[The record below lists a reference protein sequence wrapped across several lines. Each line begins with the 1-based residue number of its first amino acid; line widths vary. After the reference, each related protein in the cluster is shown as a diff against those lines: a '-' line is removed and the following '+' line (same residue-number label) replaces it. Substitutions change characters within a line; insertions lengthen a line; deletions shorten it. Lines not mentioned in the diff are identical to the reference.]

1 MDERLRDAPDA
12 EATIALPA
20 PGRRRT
26 PYAHLLDRHAVPAD
40 LGALGGLNP
49 LVEAA
54 NPILAAV
61 PQIRHALRHPDPPA
75 LRARLRQ
82 QIGSFERSAKAAG
95 VTQWQLATARFA
107 LCAVID
113 DSAAATPWGRDWGSR
128 GLLVE
133 IEHEASGAEKFFV
146 LLEEAW
152 AKPSENRDLLEL
164 FSVCLALG
172 FEGRYRGGE
181 GGRQAL
187 SQLRA
192 KLFGALSPDAAGTTP
207 ELSAHWRGADVRAR
221 RVPGALALWA
231 ATGGCAFVLA
241 ALYFG
246 YSTALGVR
254 SDPVARDLALLKPVA
269 LAGTPP
275 AAAPRAGPPLS
286 AALAEAIGRRE
297 VSVSDT
303 ARGVRI
309 SLRSD
314 ELFASGSARLNA
326 AYNDAAGVTAAFNR
340 NVLRV
345 LNRELGADFEPDAFE
360 HHAFYDPG
368 HGRVEMHL
376 VATLPMAVHIP
387 DVGDFELDAGDSILT
402 EISRKYDRAEVDA
415 TLGATSL
422 VVEHW
427 FEPEPGEYAV
437 VVGRP
442 D

>member
-82 QIGSFERSAKAAG
+82 QIGSFERSARAAG
-95 VTQWQLATARFA
+95 VTEWQLATARFA

-269 LAGTPP
+269 LAETPP
-275 AAAPRAGPPLS
+275 LPAARAGPRLS
-286 AALAEAIGRRE
+286 STLAEAIGRRE

-309 SLRSD
+309 VLRSD

-326 AYNDAAGVTAAFNR
+326 ALHPVVDSIAAALDGIPGTIVVTGHTDDVPIRTARFPSNWELSSERAGSVVRLLSSRLRDSARLRAEGLADADPLVPNDGAANR
-340 NVLRV
+340 ARNRRVEIVLRT
-345 LNRELGADFEPDAFE
+345 GP
-360 HHAFYDPG
+360 
-368 HGRVEMHL
+368 
-376 VATLPMAVHIP
+376 
-387 DVGDFELDAGDSILT
+387 
-402 EISRKYDRAEVDA
+402 
-415 TLGATSL
+415 
-422 VVEHW
+422 
-427 FEPEPGEYAV
+427 
-437 VVGRP
+437 
-442 D
+442 

>member
-26 PYAHLLDRHAVPAD
+26 PYAHLLDRHAAPAD

-95 VTQWQLATARFA
+95 VTEWQVATARFA

-192 KLFGALSPDAAGTTP
+192 KLFGALSPGAAGTTP

-269 LAGTPP
+269 LAGTQPVP
-275 AAAPRAGPPLS
+275 APRAGPRLS
-286 AALAEAIGRRE
+286 SALAEAIGRRE

-309 SLRSD
+309 VLRSD

-326 AYNDAAGVTAAFNR
+326 ALHPVVDSIAAALDGIPGTIVVTGHTDDVPIRTARFPSNWELSTERAGSVVRLLSSRLRDSARLRAEGLADADPLVPNDGAANR
-340 NVLRV
+340 ARNRRVEIVLRT
-345 LNRELGADFEPDAFE
+345 GP
-360 HHAFYDPG
+360 
-368 HGRVEMHL
+368 
-376 VATLPMAVHIP
+376 
-387 DVGDFELDAGDSILT
+387 
-402 EISRKYDRAEVDA
+402 
-415 TLGATSL
+415 
-422 VVEHW
+422 
-427 FEPEPGEYAV
+427 
-437 VVGRP
+437 
-442 D
+442 

>member
-26 PYAHLLDRHAVPAD
+26 PYAHLLDRHAAPAD

-95 VTQWQLATARFA
+95 VTEWQVATARFA

-146 LLEEAW
+146 LLEEAS

-192 KLFGALSPDAAGTTP
+192 KLFGALSPGAAATTP

-269 LAGTPP
+269 LAGTQPVP
-275 AAAPRAGPPLS
+275 APRAGPRLS
-286 AALAEAIGRRE
+286 SALAEAIGRRE

-309 SLRSD
+309 VLRSD

-326 AYNDAAGVTAAFNR
+326 ALHPVVDSIAAALDGIPGTIVVTGHTDDVPIRTARFPSNWELSTERAGSVVRLLSSRLRDSARLRAEGLADADPLVPNDGAANR
-340 NVLRV
+340 ARNRRVEIVLRT
-345 LNRELGADFEPDAFE
+345 GP
-360 HHAFYDPG
+360 
-368 HGRVEMHL
+368 
-376 VATLPMAVHIP
+376 
-387 DVGDFELDAGDSILT
+387 
-402 EISRKYDRAEVDA
+402 
-415 TLGATSL
+415 
-422 VVEHW
+422 
-427 FEPEPGEYAV
+427 
-437 VVGRP
+437 
-442 D
+442 

>member
-20 PGRRRT
+20 PGGRRT
-26 PYAHLLDRHAVPAD
+26 PYAHLLDRHAAPAD
-40 LGALGGLNP
+40 VGALGGLNP

-75 LRARLRQ
+75 LRARLRH

-95 VTQWQLATARFA
+95 ATQWQLATARFA

-133 IEHEASGAEKFFV
+133 IEREASGAEKFFV
-146 LLEEAW
+146 LLDDAW
-152 AKPSENRDLLEL
+152 AKPEENRHLLEL

-181 GGRQAL
+181 TGRQAL
-187 SQLRA
+187 SQLRS
-192 KLFGALSPDAAGTTP
+192 KLFGALWPDAGTTP
-207 ELSAHWRGADVRAR
+207 ELSAHWRGADVRPR

-231 ATGGCAFVLA
+231 ATGACAFVLA

-254 SDPVARDLALLKPVA
+254 SDPVARELALLRPVA

-275 AAAPRAGPPLS
+275 AIAPRAGPSLS
-286 AALAEAIGRRE
+286 ATLAEAIGRRE

-309 SLRSD
+309 VLRSD

-326 AYNDAAGVTAAFNR
+326 ALHPVVDSIAAALDGIPGTIMVTGHTDDVPIRTARFPSNWELSTERAGSVVTLLSTRLRDPARLRAEGLADAEPLVPNDGAANR
-340 NVLRV
+340 ARNRRVEIVLRTT
-345 LNRELGADFEPDAFE
+345 P
-360 HHAFYDPG
+360 
-368 HGRVEMHL
+368 
-376 VATLPMAVHIP
+376 
-387 DVGDFELDAGDSILT
+387 
-402 EISRKYDRAEVDA
+402 
-415 TLGATSL
+415 
-422 VVEHW
+422 
-427 FEPEPGEYAV
+427 
-437 VVGRP
+437 
-442 D
+442 

>member
-95 VTQWQLATARFA
+95 ATQWQLATARFA

-113 DSAAATPWGRDWGSR
+113 DSAAVTPWGRDWGSR

-172 FEGRYRGGE
+172 FEGRYRGSE

-192 KLFGALSPDAAGTTP
+192 KLFGALWPGAAGTTP

-269 LAGTPP
+269 LAETPP
-275 AAAPRAGPPLS
+275 FPALRAGPRLS
-286 AALAEAIGRRE
+286 ETLAEAIGRRE

-309 SLRSD
+309 VLHSD
-314 ELFASGSARLNA
+314 ELFASGSARLNPALHPVVDSIA
-326 AYNDAAGVTAAFNR
+326 AALDGIPGAIVVTGHTDDVPIRTARFPSNWELSTERAGSVVRLLSSRLRDPARLRAEGLADADPLVPNEGAANR
-340 NVLRV
+340 ARNRRVEIVLRT
-345 LNRELGADFEPDAFE
+345 GP
-360 HHAFYDPG
+360 
-368 HGRVEMHL
+368 
-376 VATLPMAVHIP
+376 
-387 DVGDFELDAGDSILT
+387 
-402 EISRKYDRAEVDA
+402 
-415 TLGATSL
+415 
-422 VVEHW
+422 
-427 FEPEPGEYAV
+427 
-437 VVGRP
+437 
-442 D
+442 

>member
-1 MDERLRDAPDA
+1 MDERLRDAQDA

-20 PGRRRT
+20 PARRRT
-26 PYAHLLDRHAVPAD
+26 PYAHLLDRHAAPAD

-95 VTQWQLATARFA
+95 VTEWQLATARFA

-128 GLLVE
+128 GMLVE

-152 AKPSENRDLLEL
+152 AKPSENRDLIEL
-164 FSVCLALG
+164 FYVCLALG
-172 FEGRYRGGE
+172 FEGRYRGSE
-181 GGRQAL
+181 GGRQML

-192 KLFGALSPDAAGTTP
+192 KLFGALWPGAAGTTP
-207 ELSAHWRGADVRAR
+207 ALSAHWRGADVRAR

-269 LAGTPP
+269 LAETPP
-275 AAAPRAGPPLS
+275 VSAPRTGPRLS
-286 AALAEAIGRRE
+286 ATLAEAIGRRE

-309 SLRSD
+309 VLRSD

-326 AYNDAAGVTAAFNR
+326 ALHPVVDSIAAALDGIPGTIVVTGHTDDVPIRTARFPSNWELSAERAGSVVRLLSGRLRDPARLRAEGLADADPLVPNDGAANR
-340 NVLRV
+340 ARNRRVEIVLRT
-345 LNRELGADFEPDAFE
+345 GP
-360 HHAFYDPG
+360 
-368 HGRVEMHL
+368 
-376 VATLPMAVHIP
+376 
-387 DVGDFELDAGDSILT
+387 
-402 EISRKYDRAEVDA
+402 
-415 TLGATSL
+415 
-422 VVEHW
+422 
-427 FEPEPGEYAV
+427 
-437 VVGRP
+437 
-442 D
+442 